1 MQIISLGENLQE
13 MFKPIFLKK
22 KKKKEK
28 NKWAFFLAC

>member
-22 KKKKEK
+22 KKKEK